1 MWYVIASRQLNLVV
15 IIIITLLC
23 SNHFLSYNLK
33 SMSWCWRMEAV
44 VCYYVAAFV
53 QVNDCILTAALAAS
67 VIGATVAL
75 ASGGT
80 ELYDLPIACSL
91 VGYTD
96 SCKLLL
102 IIQSLNNVI
111 VPSRTSWFLD

>member
-1 MWYVIASRQLNLVV
+1 M
-15 IIIITLLC
+15 LLC
-23 SNHFLSYNLK
+23 GTI
-33 SMSWCWRMEAV
+33 R
-44 VCYYVAAFV
+44 AFV

-67 VIGATVAL
+67 VVGATVAL
-75 ASGGT
+75 ASGGM

-102 IIQSLNNVI
+102 IIQSLNDVI